1 MEFWNDRIR
10 KQLNNLGG
18 GFPARHNLSYATD
31 TTWELGEWID
41 QCHVRPEVAVAASLP
56 MTGNEVGDVRAV
68 LSDELW
74 YIWDGTAWRGM
85 AGGGGPPS
93 GPAGGDLTGT
103 YPNPTLITTGV
114 VAGTYGAGDTVPVIT
129 VDTKGRLTSVTTA
142 SNFTAHEG
150 YDTLVHD
157 LAESNF
163 QEVTYATGLPT
174 AIVYWTTPGKTLK
187 LRETLFTYNPNQT
200 VNVVT
205 ERQYNGAGVQTQQL
219 VHTYAYN
226 PDQTLASITTVR
238 T

>member
-1 MEFWNDRIR
+1 MENWNSRIR
-10 KQLNNLGG
+10 TQLNDLP
-18 GFPARHNLSYATD
+18 GFPPRHGANPATP

-41 QCHVRPEVAVAASLP
+41 ECHVRPEVANFAALP
-56 MTGNEVGDVRAV
+56 ATGNELGDVRAA
-68 LSDELW
+68 LADELW
-74 YIWDGTAWRGM
+74 YIWDGATWRPM

-103 YPNPTLITTGV
+103 YPNPTLVTTGV

-129 VDTKGRLTSVTTA
+129 VDAKGRLTNVSTA

-163 QEVTYATGLPT
+163 QEITYAAGLPT
-174 AIVYWTTPGKTLK
+174 AIVYWTTPAKTLK
-187 LRETLFTYNPNQT
+187 IRETLFTYNPNQT

-226 PDQTLASITTVR
+226 PDETPSSITTVR